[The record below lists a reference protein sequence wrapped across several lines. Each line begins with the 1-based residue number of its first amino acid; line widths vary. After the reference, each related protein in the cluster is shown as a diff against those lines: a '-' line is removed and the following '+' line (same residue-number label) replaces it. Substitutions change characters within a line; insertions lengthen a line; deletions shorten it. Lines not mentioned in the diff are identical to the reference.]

1 MRYMSNKYIF
11 SISYDEYPPHWKKEY
26 DTYEEALAM
35 YKEFNNYGLAE
46 KSLTI
51 LLKYPSGQEETKTF
65 YKGNYGNNS

>member
-1 MRYMSNKYIF
+1 
-11 SISYDEYPPHWKKEY
+11 
-26 DTYEEALAM
+26 M